1 MAREIQSQSSRS
13 QGARGFLAPLAN
25 AVFWLVLAI
34 ALPIDSFLR
43 TIPELAALAPFGPI
57 LFYALA
63 FFSFVRALR
72 NLQRLAAGRPWA
84 PRLGLS
90 GPGQAQRSA
99 GNPRTP
105 GKRARPGLAAT
116 VTRAPTVQRMR

>member
-1 MAREIQSQSSRS
+1 V
-13 QGARGFLAPLAN
+13 AN
-25 AVFWLVLAI
+25 AVFWLVLAV

-43 TIPELAALAPFGPI
+43 TIPELARLAPFGPI

-72 NLQRLAAGRPWA
+72 NLQHLAAGGLWA

-90 GPGQAQRSA
+90 GAGQGPRST
-99 GNPRTP
+99 GNPRTS
-105 GKRARPGLAAT
+105 GKRTGPGPAAS